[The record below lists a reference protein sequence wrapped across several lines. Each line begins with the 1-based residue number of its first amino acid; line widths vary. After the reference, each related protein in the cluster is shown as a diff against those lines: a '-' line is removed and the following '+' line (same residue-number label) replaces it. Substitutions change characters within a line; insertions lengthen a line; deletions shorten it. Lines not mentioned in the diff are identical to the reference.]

1 MIQGIRRS
9 LKGEKRASAESTK
22 SSGVATGSSGSPL
35 ISNGNNNSSSAKP
48 SGSLSTLATTPPKK
62 IIKAI
67 YDYSAQGP
75 GELSFSKGDFLYVVG
90 HENDE
95 EWFEAFDPPSNLQGM
110 VPVTYFEVV
119 SRQETIPTVP
129 IAEIL
134 NNVKKETSSPVDSA
148 ASGAKPRSSTPHSG
162 PVMPQSKTPPLY
174 GVVLYNFVAERPDEL
189 QANAGESIIVIAQ
202 SNEEWFV
209 AKPIGRLGGPGLI
222 PVSYIQLRE
231 VGSDRPVTDIQAAV
245 KRAGVPRVEEW
256 KRMAAEYKASSIT
269 LGKFEDEASSQAAK
283 QMQAMSLKEHSS
295 SQQLKPAS
303 IHSNGGSSNNAAN
316 SIRGVNGSAP
326 QQQQQQQQQQP
337 SYDQQQKQPL
347 APPFNSQAP
356 LASPS
361 GSSFAEANSYNGLS
375 SASSSSYGHGSLAGS
390 PGVPYVVHASVD
402 RYAFHGGRYWY
413 LLVCELSNGKHR
425 RLCRYYQDFYDFQI
439 KLLDEFPDEAGRT
452 GKQRSLPFM
461 PGPLTYVNDSISSQ
475 RRVNLDE
482 YVRKLVQLPAFIS
495 RSMIV
500 LQLFALRQGDVE
512 SSGQTNQMPTPA
524 DSTTESV
531 EGEEMVTGSVPTSSD
546 AVHENVA
553 TPPAENYHSRM
564 ASQATVTDTTGL
576 GQDTPNGSH
585 SKSMVKIKVFHND
598 DLIAIRF
605 PSNSDYTVL
614 QQKICERLNLPRVK
628 LVYKDDATGNT
639 NDMAN
644 DADFAKAL
652 NGKSKLVLYAK
663 TD

>member
-22 SSGVATGSSGSPL
+22 SNGATTGSSGSPL
-35 ISNGNNNSSSAKP
+35 ISNGNNNPSSVKP
-48 SGSLSTLATTPPKK
+48 AGSFSTLATTPPKK

-134 NNVKKETSSPVDSA
+134 NNVKKEHTVEAGSK
-148 ASGAKPRSSTPHSG
+148 SGSSTPHSG
-162 PVMPQSKTPPLY
+162 AVMSQSKTPPLY

-231 VGSDRPVTDIQAAV
+231 VGSDKPVTDIQAAV

-269 LGKFEDEASSQAAK
+269 LGKFEDEASQAAK
-283 QMQAMSLKEHSS
+283 QMQAMSLREHPS

-303 IHSNGGSSNNAAN
+303 IHSNGGSSNHGAK
-316 SIRGVNGSAP
+316 SIRGVNGSVP
-326 QQQQQQQQQQP
+326 QQQQQQQQQHQQP
-337 SYDQQQKQPL
+337 SHDQQQQQL
-347 APPFNSQAP
+347 APPLSSQP

-361 GSSFAEANSYNGLS
+361 GSSFAEANSYNGFS

-413 LLVCELSNGKHR
+413 LLVCELSSGKHR
-425 RLCRYYQDFYDFQI
+425 KLCRYYQDFYDFQI

-495 RSMIV
+495 RSPIV

-524 DSTTESV
+524 DSASESV
-531 EGEEMVTGSVPTSSD
+531 KGEETATSGPISSEG
-546 AVHENVA
+546 VHENIA

-564 ASQATVTDTTGL
+564 ASQATVTDTAGL
-576 GQDTPNGSH
+576 GSDTPNGSH

-605 PSNSDYTVL
+605 PSNSDYAVL

-628 LVYKDDATGNT
+628 LVYKDDMTGNT
-639 NDMAN
+639 HDMAN
-644 DADFAKAL
+644 DSDFSKAL
-652 NGKSKLVLYAK
+652 NGRSKLVLYAQ